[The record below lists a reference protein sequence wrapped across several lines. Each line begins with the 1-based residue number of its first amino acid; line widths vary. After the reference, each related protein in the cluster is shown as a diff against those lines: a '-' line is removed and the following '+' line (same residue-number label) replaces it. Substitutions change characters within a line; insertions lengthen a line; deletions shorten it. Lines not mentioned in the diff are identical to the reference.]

1 MHGHVSGPTLPK
13 EKARVTSGTT
23 VGKGF
28 SMEVNSQ
35 LNEER
40 ERVSHGKTWGMNV
53 SGGGIISSKFHKQGS
68 SWHVWERKPAVT
80 FGKWLVSISAE
91 LI

>member
-1 MHGHVSGPTLPK
+1 MHGHVSEPTLPK

-35 LNEER
+35 LNEETESVMGR
-40 ERVSHGKTWGMNV
+40 L
-53 SGGGIISSKFHKQGS
+53 GG
-68 SWHVWERKPAVT
+68 
-80 FGKWLVSISAE
+80 
-91 LI
+91 